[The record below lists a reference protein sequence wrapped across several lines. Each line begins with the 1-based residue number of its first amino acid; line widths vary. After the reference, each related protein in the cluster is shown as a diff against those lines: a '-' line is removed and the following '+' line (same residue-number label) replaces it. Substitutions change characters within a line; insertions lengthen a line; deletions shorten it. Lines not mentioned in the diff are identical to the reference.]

1 MNKELL
7 QLFDI
12 KDDDVEFF
20 TVDNKESNYEINIRF
35 KPSRKY
41 RPNCGSIHFI
51 SKGNKKDHWCLHP

>member
-41 RPNCGSIHFI
+41 CPNWGSIHFI
-51 SKGNKKDHWCLHP
+51 NKGNKKDHWCLHP

>member
-41 RPNCGSIHFI
+41 CPNIF
-51 SKGNKKDHWCLHP
+51 LHHSFTDNHDI

>member
-20 TVDNKESNYEINIRF
+20 TVDNKESSLLSIT
-35 KPSRKY
+35 PSVRLCMAIPG
-41 RPNCGSIHFI
+41 R
-51 SKGNKKDHWCLHP
+51 